1 MLPLIQSARKSLYI
15 QTQYIH
21 PPKKQN
27 PCDLMTLLAA
37 VRDKMEAGV
46 DVRIIL
52 SEWEN
57 AASLDAIKSLEVGR
71 R

>member
-1 MLPLIQSARKSLYI
+1 
-15 QTQYIH
+15 
-21 PPKKQN
+21 
-27 PCDLMTLLAA
+27 MTLLAA